1 MVRWMVDFRNL
12 VNKAT
17 IDIFILLAY
26 NCKVL
31 DKYLNALE
39 CNPSLNK
46 FYIIYEIMLIFISL

>member
-31 DKYLNALE
+31 DK
-39 CNPSLNK
+39 
-46 FYIIYEIMLIFISL
+46 